1 MLGDPKVYN
10 LCNMT
15 PSAAQRHLAHTA
27 KSKWFKE
34 TQLGHS
40 TTCGSSHF
48 VRIVQNEEEIL
59 RCPPHHQ
66 LHIPSVCQI
75 VSHRLCAD
83 ANDEGRFSE
92 VCLKCS
98 LVFKLSFATHL
109 EHHFLQ
115 SSQDLVGC
123 LPPFQLKALKPPC
136 SGWKFCIR
144 MKTTW
149 NSWCFRK
156 RKDVKRRI
164 FQGIKTSTSRP
175 SFSHV
180 SQRHPQAVFIIIANV
195 TFGSNAAGVATDARL
210 RNRESNIAAF
220 G

>member
-1 MLGDPKVYN
+1 MALYYFGSQVLACFPSVAILLSCTATEQVYPDFEEYHRKIGGITYWQRRDFLCQQWTAPSACSSSYVNGRLALSSSVDASSCGPGKRARCSSHSCVLSGTIKSCSEKMLGDPKVYN

-98 LVFKLSFATHL
+98 RSY
-109 EHHFLQ
+109 
-115 SSQDLVGC
+115 DYNG
-123 LPPFQLKALKPPC
+123 
-136 SGWKFCIR
+136 
-144 MKTTW
+144 
-149 NSWCFRK
+149 RK
-156 RKDVKRRI
+156 
-164 FQGIKTSTSRP
+164 S
-175 SFSHV
+175 
-180 SQRHPQAVFIIIANV
+180 
-195 TFGSNAAGVATDARL
+195 
-210 RNRESNIAAF
+210 
-220 G
+220 

>member
-156 RKDVKRRI
+156 RKM
-164 FQGIKTSTSRP
+164 
-175 SFSHV
+175 
-180 SQRHPQAVFIIIANV
+180 
-195 TFGSNAAGVATDARL
+195 
-210 RNRESNIAAF
+210 
-220 G
+220 